1 MIGAAMQKSISR
13 AVLPIVFLVSASC
26 SSAFSAEITTSKI
39 DQKILSAEHIEL
51 KGDLISAT
59 NVQDKIGQHIL
70 VLTEKNGPSKT
81 EKNSSRNERIDL
93 RAVFYAKDNAGWVEE
108 WTISDFVDCPGLD
121 SSASFFAKNVTFTDL
136 NNDGVAEVTVP
147 YKMFCGGGIDPS
159 TVKII
164 MRKGKEKFAIRGESQ
179 IVIQGQEP
187 YGGEKTYDKSL
198 LLPENLVYKKHLDA
212 IWNKVYV
219 ERH

>member
-1 MIGAAMQKSISR
+1 MQKNISYVVILI
-13 AVLPIVFLVSASC
+13 VLFISANC
-26 SSAFSAEITTSKI
+26 NIAFSAEIMTSKI
-39 DQKILSAEHIEL
+39 DQKILSEGHIEL
-51 KGDLISAT
+51 KGNLISAIS
-59 NVQDKIGQHIL
+59 VQDKIGQHIL
-70 VLTEKNGPSKT
+70 VLTEKDGPSKT
-81 EKNSSRNERIDL
+81 EKNNSKNERIDL
-93 RAVFYAKDNAGWVEE
+93 RAVFYAKENTGWVEE
-108 WTISDFVDCPGLD
+108 WAITDFVDCPGLD

-136 NNDGVAEVTVP
+136 NNDGIAEVTVP

-179 IVIQGQEP
+179 IIIQGQEP

-198 LLPENLVYKKHLDA
+198 LLPENAMYKKHLDA
-212 IWNKVYV
+212 VWNKVYV